1 MQTVIDF
8 LQNAI
13 GEHPHLKGLLLLFA
27 ALGILSLIAL
37 QILPFLIFL
46 LLAIIV
52 YLQLPKKV

>member
-1 MQTVIDF
+1 MQTIRDY
-8 LQNAI
+8 LNEAI
-13 GEHPHLKGLLLLFA
+13 GNNPHLKGLLLLFA

-52 YLQLPKKV
+52 YLQLPKKE